1 MTGNA
6 AIAYLR
12 VSTAEQAEQGVSLDA
27 QRAAVTA
34 YCAMRRLDLVA
45 VVEDAA
51 VSAGTPLA
59 DRPGGAELVGA
70 VARRRVAHVVAFK
83 LDRLFRDAADCLT
96 VTGEW
101 DRRGVAL
108 HLVDLGGATVDT
120 STAMGRFFLTV
131 LAGAA
136 EMERTL
142 IRERTRMA
150 LAHKRA
156 KGERVSGEAPFGYRF
171 DGGRVV
177 EDAAEQR
184 TLALVAQLRRDG
196 LSLRK
201 VAAELTRR
209 GVRTRRGTAYS
220 GQGVQGLVAAVGKS
234 GVVK

>member
-1 MTGNA
+1 
-6 AIAYLR
+6 
-12 VSTAEQAEQGVSLDA
+12 
-27 QRAAVTA
+27 
-34 YCAMRRLDLVA
+34 MRGLDLVA
-45 VVEDAA
+45 VVDDPG

-59 DRPGGAELVGA
+59 DRPGGAVLIDA
-70 VARRRVAHVVAFK
+70 VTRRRVSHVVAFK

-101 DRRGVAL
+101 DRRNVAL

-142 IRERTRMA
+142 IRERTRAA
-150 LAHKRA
+150 LAHKRNL
-156 KGERVSGEAPFGYRF
+156 GERVSGEAPFGYRF

-177 EDAAEQR
+177 EDEAEQR
-184 TLALVAQLRRDG
+184 TVALVASLRRDG

-201 VAAELTRR
+201 IAAELTRR
-209 GVRTRRGTAYS
+209 GLRTRRGGCFTDN
-220 GQGVQGLVAAVGKS
+220 GVLRAVRA
-234 GVVK
+234 GVTP

>member
-1 MTGNA
+1 MTRT

-12 VSTAEQAEQGVSLDA
+12 VSTVEQAEQGVSLDA
-27 QRAAVTA
+27 QRAAVAA
-34 YCAMRRLDLVA
+34 YCAMRGLDLVA
-45 VVEDAA
+45 VVEDAG

-59 DRPGGAELVGA
+59 DRPGGAELVDA
-70 VARRRVAHVVAFK
+70 VARRRVSHVVAFK

-142 IRERTRMA
+142 IRERTRAA
-150 LAHKRA
+150 LAHKRNL
-156 KGERVSGEAPFGYRF
+156 GERVSGEAPFGFRF
-171 DGGRVV
+171 VDGRCVAD
-177 EDAAEQR
+177 EAEQR
-184 TLALVAQLRRDG
+184 ILDLVARLRGDG

-201 VAAELTRR
+201 IAAELTRR
-209 GVRTRRGTAYS
+209 GLRTRRGTAYS
-220 GQGVQGLVAAVGKS
+220 GQGVQGLVAAADKRG
-234 GVVK
+234 GVK